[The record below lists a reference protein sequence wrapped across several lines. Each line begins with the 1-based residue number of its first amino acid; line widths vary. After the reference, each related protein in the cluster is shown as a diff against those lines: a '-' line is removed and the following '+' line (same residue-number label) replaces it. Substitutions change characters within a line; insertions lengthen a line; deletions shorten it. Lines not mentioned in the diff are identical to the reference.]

1 MNRKI
6 NLLFL
11 ISILVWACAS
21 CFPVKDC
28 CLNIDSNTV
37 VLADS
42 AFIKRIEVFETNEN
56 RKERTMLFDTTVL
69 LPQAK
74 VSIPINKF
82 AGKNIEIFVE
92 TNKTGHEYFLR
103 ICSDCWNKKGKLN
116 FNRIYR

>member
-1 MNRKI
+1 MKRKI
-6 NLLFL
+6 SLFL
-11 ISILVWACAS
+11 LTPILVLVCAS

-28 CLNIDSNTV
+28 CLNIESNTV

-56 RKERTMLFDTTVL
+56 RKERTMLFDTTIV

-74 VSIPINKF
+74 VSIPINTF
-82 AGKNIEIFVE
+82 SGKNIEIFVE

-103 ICSDCWNKKGKLN
+103 ICSNCLNKKEKLY